1 MKGFDWKN
9 ILRFDSGAVLM
20 ILCGAILV
28 LKPDAATTLISV
40 VLGWGLIAI
49 GVGLLIAGF
58 TGDGFGPIVSG
69 ALALLWGSWLHRNPL
84 VIASFIGTVLGIL
97 VLTQGW
103 RGMGE
108 VHRRRR
114 IGGLWFLTAVV
125 PVVEFLVGIRLIFSP
140 MSASR
145 MVLSICGIVM
155 VICGICSLVS
165 RYRVTKYIP
174 EYDGIIDADE

>member
-20 ILCGAILV
+20 ILCGAVLA
-28 LKPDAATTLISV
+28 LKPDAATALISV

-49 GVGLLIAGF
+49 GVGCLISGF
-58 TGDGFGPIVSG
+58 TGDGFGPIFTG
-69 ALALLWGSWLHRNPL
+69 ALALLLGSWLHRNPL
-84 VIASFIGTVLGIL
+84 VIASFLGTVLGIL
-97 VLTQGW
+97 VLTQGF

-108 VHRRRR
+108 VLRRRR
-114 IGGLWFLTAVV
+114 IGGFWVLTAVV

-165 RYRVTKYIP
+165 RYKVTRYIP

>member
-20 ILCGAILV
+20 ILCGAVLA
-28 LKPDAATTLISV
+28 LKPDAATALISV

-49 GVGLLIAGF
+49 GVGCLIAGF
-58 TGDGFGPIVSG
+58 TGDGFGPIFTG

-84 VIASFIGTVLGIL
+84 VIASFLGTVLGIL

-103 RGMGE
+103 KGMRE

-114 IGGLWFLTAVV
+114 IGGFWVLTAVV